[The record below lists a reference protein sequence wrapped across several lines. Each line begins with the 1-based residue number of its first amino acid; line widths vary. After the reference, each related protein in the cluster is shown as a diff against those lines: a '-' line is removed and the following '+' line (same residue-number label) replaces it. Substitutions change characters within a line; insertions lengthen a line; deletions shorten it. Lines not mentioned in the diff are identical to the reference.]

1 MAADAIWIASDLHL
15 TAVAD
20 TVYDRFLHL
29 LNDVRRDGA
38 RLILLGDLFEAYL
51 GDDDDDP
58 LPAAVGTELA
68 ALTSA
73 GIKVELAHGNR
84 DFLIGQAFAA
94 RCGARLLPELS
105 RLDWCGRPLVL
116 LHGDTLCSDDLAY
129 QQIRVQLRS
138 PQWQQQFLSQ
148 PLAQRRA
155 FADQARAQSRAHTAM
170 SAADIM
176 DVNAAAV
183 AALHASSG
191 ADWII
196 HGHTHRPAVHRDG
209 SRRRI
214 VLGDWPVAASWLRLG
229 GDGSAELV
237 HAGGREHP

>member
-20 TVYDRFLHL
+20 PVYDRFLHL
-29 LNDVRRDGA
+29 LEDVHRDGA

-58 LPAAVGTELA
+58 LVSAVCA
-68 ALTSA
+68 ALATLSAA
-73 GIKVELAHGNR
+73 GIAVDLAHGNR
-84 DFLIGQAFAA
+84 DFLIGQGFAA
-94 RCGARLLPELS
+94 RCGAGLLPELS
-105 RLDWCGRPLVL
+105 QLDWCGRPLVL

-129 QQIRVQLRS
+129 QQIRGQLRS
-138 PQWQQQFLSQ
+138 PLWQQQFLAQ

-155 FADQARAQSRAHTAM
+155 FASQARAQSRAHTAM

-176 DVNAAAV
+176 DVNADAV
-183 AALHASSG
+183 AGLHTSTG
-191 ADWII
+191 ADWIV
-196 HGHTHRPAVHRDG
+196 HGHTHRPAIHRDG

-229 GDGSAELV
+229 GDGAAELV
-237 HAGGREHP
+237 HAGGRERP